1 MLTRTHACLP
11 VSSVPKEDTLRT
23 RKFLLLGTYLVT
35 CREGKELSQAPQQ
48 PNKTSLPA
56 WGSAPGCVTHL
67 PTSLCAGSARPAPA
81 QHPPGLE
88 HNRGR
93 LRGSLVQRG
102 CPRSPVLPGAS
113 GAELKWQREQLIFQG
128 LGRDV
133 ITLLGTSSL
142 HLQPSPALRLLPSA
156 LPSQA
161 GYSF

>member
-1 MLTRTHACLP
+1 MNTRLPACLL
-11 VSSVPKEDTLRT
+11 SSERRHTENKT
-23 RKFLLLGTYLVT
+23 RKFLLLGTFLVT

-48 PNKTSLPA
+48 LNKISLPA

-67 PTSLCAGSARPAPA
+67 PTSLCAGSARPAPT
-81 QHPPGLE
+81 QHPPCLE
-88 HNRGR
+88 HNRGH
-93 LRGSLVQRG
+93 LHGSLVQRG

-133 ITLLGTSSL
+133 ITLPGTSSL